1 MEVLRTPEERFNNLE
16 GYKFNS
22 HFAEVSAIDG
32 TKLRLHYLDEG
43 PREAAAVLLMHGNP
57 SWSYLYRNMI
67 GPLVEDGHRVV
78 APDLIGFGRSDKPAA
93 ADDYSIA
100 THLDWLTQWL
110 TQLDL
115 EDITL
120 FGQDWGGILGTL
132 LVADHPERFARVIM
146 SNTGLPAGEGASQ
159 AIEQWL
165 DFSQNTP
172 VLPISDLVHGACV
185 GGISDAART
194 AYEAPFPEE
203 HYKVSARKF
212 PLLIPVQADNEGV
225 PLAKAAWAK
234 LATFQRPFLTAYGDS
249 DPISRGGETAY
260 KERIPGAAGIEHA
273 ILSEAGHFIHEDKPA
288 ELVNIIEGLIAGAS
302 PG

>member
-1 MEVLRTPEERFNNLE
+1 VEVLRTPDARFNNIE
-16 GYKFNS
+16 GYDFTS
-22 HFAEVSAIDG
+22 HFAEVSAVDG
-32 TKLRLHYLDEG
+32 TTLRLHYLDEG
-43 PREAAAVLLMHGNP
+43 PRAAAPVLLMHGNP

-67 GPLVEDGHRVV
+67 GPLVEGGHRVV

-93 ADDYSIA
+93 ADDYSMA
-100 THLDWLTQWL
+100 AHLDWLTQWL
-110 TQLDL
+110 LQLDL
-115 EDITL
+115 NEITL
-120 FGQDWGGILGTL
+120 FGQDWGGMMGTL
-132 LVADHPERFARVIM
+132 LVADHPQRFARVIM
-146 SNTGLPAGEGASQ
+146 SNTGLPAGEGASE

-172 VLPISDLVHGACV
+172 VLPIADLLNGASV

-212 PLLIPVQADNEGV
+212 PLLIPVQPDNAGV

-249 DPISRGGETAY
+249 DPISRGGEVAY
-260 KERIPGAAGIEHA
+260 KERIPGAAGLEHL
-273 ILSEAGHFIHEDKPA
+273 IISGAGHFIQEDKPA
-288 ELVNIIEGLIAGAS
+288 ELVNIIQSLIAADS
-302 PG
+302 PT